1 MYIIYNKT
9 QYVLIKMSSTLSCPH
24 ISSVN
29 SSPLYQKETHNH
41 RKKQRVFI
49 TNPPLEPHLLF
60 QTVNRMA
67 AETQQFYSLLAALEL
82 KLFDYLDTPISI
94 TELGKVVPHH
104 EMLLPLLRILVDCSF
119 VSENNGLYQNTQLA
133 TTYFSSSSPYYQGAY
148 LEKIK
153 KKISELWV
161 HLPDVIK
168 NGPVKYNK
176 KEFFCDMCLPPMA
189 ENAMT
194 GRLQQ
199 VIRSIVALPEF
210 LSARLMLDLGGGH
223 GLYSIALASLKQDLT
238 CIVFDLPEV
247 TDTACNYIIAHDMDE
262 QVKVYPGNFFTD
274 ELGTGYNLIL
284 SSSNPSGKNT
294 SMIPKIYN
302 ALAPGGIF
310 VNIQSG
316 DHEISDN
323 PLSQLES
330 RMWKIGEEP
339 EWKSHRGKKQSFLS
353 DDYLCSLQECGF
365 TIKQVERIPDFFID
379 DYSVAMIICKKKE
392 EPKPTPCLRISLLSK
407 KEREKMITLTVDT
420 QDPEWLQTLEF
431 IGLST
436 KKNDSRF
443 ID

>member
-1 MYIIYNKT
+1 MIPTLCSHQI
-9 QYVLIKMSSTLSCPH
+9 SST
-24 ISSVN
+24 ISS
-29 SSPLYQKETHNH
+29 LQCQKGKQNN
-41 RKKQRVFI
+41 RNKQRVFI
-49 TNPPLEPHLLF
+49 TNPPTEPHLLF
-60 QTVNRMA
+60 RKVNRMA
-67 AETQQFYSLLAALEL
+67 AQTQQFYSLLAALEL
-82 KLFDYLDTPISI
+82 KLFDYLDTPVSI
-94 TELGKVVPHH
+94 TELSKVIPRH
-104 EMLLPLLRILVDCSF
+104 EMLPPLLRILVDCDF
-119 VSENNGLYQNTQLA
+119 ICENNGLYQNTQLA
-133 TTYFSSSSPYYQGAY
+133 TTYFSSGSPYYQGAY

-168 NGPVKYNK
+168 NGPVIYDK

-247 TDTACNYIIAHDMDE
+247 TDTACDYIIAHDMDE
-262 QVKVYPGNFFTD
+262 QVKVCPGNFFTD
-274 ELGTGYNLIL
+274 EIGAGYNLIL

-294 SMIPKIYN
+294 SMIPKIYD

-316 DHEISDN
+316 DNEIADN

-330 RMWKIGEEP
+330 RMWMIGEEP
-339 EWKSHRGKKQSFLS
+339 EWKSHRGKKQTFLS
-353 DDYLCSLQECGF
+353 DDYLRSLQDCGF
-365 TIKQVERIPDFFID
+365 TIKQVERIPDLFTD
-379 DYSVAMIICKKKE
+379 DYSVTMIICKKKE
-392 EPKPTPCLRISLLSK
+392 EPKPAPCLRISLLSK

-420 QDPEWLQTLEF
+420 QNPEWLQTLELMG
-431 IGLST
+431 IS
-436 KKNDSRF
+436 SRKSDPGF
-443 ID
+443 TD